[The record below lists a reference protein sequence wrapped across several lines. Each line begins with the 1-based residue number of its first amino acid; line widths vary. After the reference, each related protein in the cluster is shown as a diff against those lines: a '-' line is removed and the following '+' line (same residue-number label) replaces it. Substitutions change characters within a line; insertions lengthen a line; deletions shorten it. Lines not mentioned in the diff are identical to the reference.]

1 MKHSRLLKPI
11 KLLLNLNF
19 KFRLFFLE
27 TCKKEKKM
35 SFDATCTCP
44 NCGEFW
50 YECANYDET
59 FTCPKCGHQN
69 IEPEEIDLI
78 S

>member
-1 MKHSRLLKPI
+1 MFKH
-11 KLLLNLNF
+11 N
-19 KFRLFFLE
+19 
-27 TCKKEKKM
+27 KEKIM

-44 NCGEFW
+44 NCGKFW

-59 FTCPKCGHQN
+59 VTCPNCGHKN

>member
-1 MKHSRLLKPI
+1 
-11 KLLLNLNF
+11 
-19 KFRLFFLE
+19 
-27 TCKKEKKM
+27 M

-44 NCGEFW
+44 NCGKFW

-59 FTCPKCGHQN
+59 FTCPNCGNKN